1 MRRRRDFDA
10 GSIDEGA
17 ARAEPSIRE
26 RWRLAT
32 ETVTKAGWTRMRS
45 PWRGVTWL
53 IGGLIALIAAFVAV
67 VLALAF
73 FLFAILTAVV
83 LTLRA
88 AVGGVRIVRPK
99 SDPNLIEARRVG
111 GHSWVAYGWDG
122 RR

>member
-1 MRRRRDFDA
+1 M
-10 GSIDEGA
+10 
-17 ARAEPSIRE
+17 
-26 RWRLAT
+26 AT

>member
-1 MRRRRDFDA
+1 
-10 GSIDEGA
+10 
-17 ARAEPSIRE
+17 
-26 RWRLAT
+26 
-32 ETVTKAGWTRMRS
+32 VRS

-53 IGGLIALIAAFVAV
+53 IGGLVALIAAFIAV
-67 VLALAF
+67 VLALSF

-83 LTLRA
+83 LTVRA

-99 SDPNLIEARRVG
+99 SDPNLIEARRIG

>member
-1 MRRRRDFDA
+1 
-10 GSIDEGA
+10 
-17 ARAEPSIRE
+17 
-26 RWRLAT
+26 
-32 ETVTKAGWTRMRS
+32 VRS

-53 IGGLIALIAAFVAV
+53 IGGVVALIAATVAV
-67 VLALAF
+67 VLAVGF

-88 AVGGVRIVRPK
+88 ALGGVRIVRPRRD
-99 SDPNLIEARRVG
+99 SNLIEARRVG

>member
-1 MRRRRDFDA
+1 
-10 GSIDEGA
+10 
-17 ARAEPSIRE
+17 
-26 RWRLAT
+26 LAT

-53 IGGLIALIAAFVAV
+53 IGGLVALIAAFVAV

-88 AVGGVRIVRPK
+88 AIGGVRFVRPK